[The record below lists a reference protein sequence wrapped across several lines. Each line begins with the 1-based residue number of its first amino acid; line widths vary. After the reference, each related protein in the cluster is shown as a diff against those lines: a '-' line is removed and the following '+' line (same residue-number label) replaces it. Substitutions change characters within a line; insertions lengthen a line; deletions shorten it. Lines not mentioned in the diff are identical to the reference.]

1 MAWLKD
7 EMKETLNRYIND
19 VVSTDRDLRE
29 IKKSV
34 YTGVISPVEG
44 ANRIVEKVLQR

>member
-1 MAWLKD
+1 
-7 EMKETLNRYIND
+7 MKETLNRYIND

-44 ANRIVEKVLQR
+44 ANRIERRFCKDENN